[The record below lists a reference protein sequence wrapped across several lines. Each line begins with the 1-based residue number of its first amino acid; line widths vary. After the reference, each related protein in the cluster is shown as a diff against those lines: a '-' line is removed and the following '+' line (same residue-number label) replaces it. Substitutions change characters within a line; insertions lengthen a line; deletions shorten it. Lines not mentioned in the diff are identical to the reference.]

1 MTSTIEIVPAIAAR
15 DFVALER
22 QLTRVEGLTRWVQL
36 DVSDGLFTPDYTWG
50 EWQDLE
56 QVEGKAKLE
65 LHLMIEQPELYL
77 KEWMRVADRI
87 IVHPES
93 TSHLDQIIKE
103 FEHSPVKLGVA
114 LLLQTELEKFA
125 AELERVS
132 LIQLMGIEKIGHQ
145 GELFAEQTLERVR
158 LLREQYPSVTI
169 SVDGGV
175 TLENAPRLIAA
186 GANQLVIGSAIWQ
199 AADPIAAIK
208 EFQNLCSLQQT
219 KIS

>member
-1 MTSTIEIVPAIAAR
+1 VTVNILEVQAQKVFIVGEVNTPAVLQLSAPMTVVEA
-15 DFVALER
+15 
-22 QLTRVEGLTRWVQL
+22 LTRAGGINQYARTSNVLLVRG
-36 DVSDGLFTPDYTWG
+36 G
-50 EWQDLE
+50 
-56 QVEGKAKLE
+56 
-65 LHLMIEQPELYL
+65 IEQPELYL

-208 EFQNLCSLQQT
+208 EFQKLVV
-219 KIS
+219 